1 MFIRNYIL
9 SIWTKKMLRSVNLDA
24 LRNPTLANLL
34 NTIQLLTS
42 TKNVSFENVK
52 ASKLS
57 LIQVTVDQSN
67 RQGELFPRSDFSF

>member
-1 MFIRNYIL
+1 
-9 SIWTKKMLRSVNLDA
+9 MLRSVNLDA

-34 NTIQLLTS
+34 NTIQLLAS